1 MFLLTV
7 LNTLH
12 QSEL

>member
-7 LNTLH
+7 LCSL
-12 QSEL
+12 